1 MQLLTDLSETA
12 GTAICRIDVFIDG
25 LGALCQPDFMKQRV
39 DLSGTA
45 FGDVDQTGHA
55 VSFISYL
62 DEATSQFKVLKDST
76 HSVLRP
82 RPGERVLDVGCG
94 SGDDVRELAAMVA
107 PNGCAFGIDKSESM
121 IEEARRR
128 AAGCDLPMQFER
140 GEAVRL
146 PWQSDY
152 FNACRADRLLQHL
165 PEPDRALNEM
175 LRVLKP
181 GGRLVVVDRD
191 WGMVA
196 LDSPDSATTQAVL
209 NRACAGIRNGWMGR
223 RLHGLFKRASLTGVQ
238 VQAHAITITRF
249 DIADTLLDLRIVT
262 EHAVRERRI
271 AHQAADAWLDDL
283 LERDSAGTFL
293 ATLTLYVA
301 LGHKRAT
308 V

>member
-1 MQLLTDLSETA
+1 LDEAA
-12 GTAICRIDVFIDG
+12 GAAGCRIDLFIDG
-25 LGALCQPDFMKQRV
+25 LGALCQPDVMKQRV

-45 FGDVDQTGHA
+45 FGDVDRTGHA

-62 DEATSQFKVLKDST
+62 DEATSQFKTLKNST
-76 HSVLRP
+76 YALLRL

-107 PNGCAFGIDKSESM
+107 PNGCAFGVDKSKSM
-121 IEEARRR
+121 IEESRRR
-128 AAGCDLPMQFER
+128 AAECGLPVQFELS
-140 GEAVRL
+140 EAVRL

-196 LDSPDSATTQAVL
+196 LDSPDSATTQLVL

-223 RLHGLFKRASLTGVQ
+223 KLHGLFKRARLTGVQ
-238 VQAHAITITRF
+238 VQAHSITTTRF

-262 EHAVRERRI
+262 EHAIRERLI
-271 AHQAADAWLDDL
+271 THQVADAWLDDL
-283 LERDSAGTFL
+283 LERDGEGTFL
-293 ATLTLYVA
+293 AALTLYVA
-301 LGHKRAT
+301 LGRKPAT
-308 V
+308 I

>member
-1 MQLLTDLSETA
+1 
-12 GTAICRIDVFIDG
+12 
-25 LGALCQPDFMKQRV
+25 MKQGV

-45 FGDVDQTGHA
+45 FGDVDRTGNA

-62 DEATSQFKVLKDST
+62 DEATNQFKALKGLT
-76 HSVLRP
+76 HSLLRL
-82 RPGERVLDVGCG
+82 RRSGRVLDVGCG
-94 SGDDVRELAAMVA
+94 SGDDVRDLAAMVA
-107 PNGCAFGIDKSESM
+107 PSGCAFGVDKSESM

-128 AAGCDLPMQFER
+128 AAGCGLPVQFKL

-152 FNACRADRLLQHL
+152 FDACRADRLLQHL

-196 LDSPDSATTQAVL
+196 LDSLDSATTQAVL
-209 NRACAGIRNGWMGR
+209 NRACSGIRNGWIGR
-223 RLHGLFKRASLTGVQ
+223 KLYGLFKRAGLSEVQ
-238 VQAHAITITRF
+238 VQAHTITITRL
-249 DIADTLLDLRIVT
+249 DIADILLDLRIVT
-262 EHAVRERRI
+262 EQAIRERRI
-271 AHQAADAWLDDL
+271 THQAADVWLDDL

-293 ATLTLYVA
+293 ATITLYVA
-301 LGHKRAT
+301 FGQKAGHNLGLSGK
-308 V
+308 